1 LGRVS
6 IWSGRDDG
14 VEEKQGSAR
23 DSSRRYVRDPC
34 DVTADRPRPDG
45 VASWTLGCDDP
56 AGRLALVLADDT
68 TWTDQ

>member
-1 LGRVS
+1 MENAELGGN
-6 IWSGRDDG
+6 SGG
-14 VEEKQGSAR
+14 QVVEG
-23 DSSRRYVRDPC
+23 DPC